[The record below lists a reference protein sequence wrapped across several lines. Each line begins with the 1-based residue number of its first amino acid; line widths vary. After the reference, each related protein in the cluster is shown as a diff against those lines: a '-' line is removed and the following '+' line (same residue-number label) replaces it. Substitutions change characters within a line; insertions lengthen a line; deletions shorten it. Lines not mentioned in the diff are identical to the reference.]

1 MALVKKSKLTPGA
14 AKPAAAA
21 GAKQGAVTQPKADS
35 GRRTIPKRSRH
46 EQASERMAAA
56 TEELAS
62 GLTEAASAAEELRRS
77 MEQIAGGAEEA
88 AGGAHEQLAAVKS
101 VVTNLGMARTEAE
114 NSRRKTEGLQVLL
127 AETALQITGS
137 VRAIE
142 KNAERQQIAVAVI
155 SELEK
160 RAADVG
166 KISEAV
172 SRISDQTNL
181 LALNAAIEAA
191 RAGDHGRGF
200 AVVAEEVSAMA
211 EVSEKSA
218 REVQNLSSDIQAK
231 IRVIVGAV
239 GASAASAVKE
249 AQSGIA
255 VVKTLE
261 TLRADMGGVTDG
273 SQEILTAA
281 MEGERA
287 ASEVQ
292 RGAELVSSAAEEQSA
307 GAATA
312 QSAIQEQS
320 RALDQ
325 AQSAAQGLAK
335 LAEGIRVGK
344 VGPTAIEQI
353 ASTAEELSAT
363 VQELSGAASEIMASV
378 GQINKA
384 AQQQAA
390 ATQQSSAGLAQMQK
404 SATLA
409 QSRAEAASRAVNK
422 IDIALKESYGSIEGL
437 INGVTQALSETR
449 SSLDVIAE
457 LEAIARRVEKNVDG
471 ISIVAVQTSMLAV
484 SGSVE
489 AARAGEAGRGFY
501 VVSND
506 IRGLAREAADSADQ
520 VKETVRGVL
529 DHVRSVRRD
538 LEMISAAGELEVDK
552 NRAVA
557 VALEKTMVDVRALVE
572 TNLTISKGAEAILRS
587 ITEAASGAA
596 QIASAADE
604 ASAASRQASMAA
616 TDQARGVEDLAAA
629 IEEIAS
635 LADELNTTNG

>member
-1 MALVKKSKLTPGA
+1 
-14 AKPAAAA
+14 
-21 GAKQGAVTQPKADS
+21 
-35 GRRTIPKRSRH
+35 
-46 EQASERMAAA
+46 MAAA

-62 GLTEAASAAEELRRS
+62 GLTEAASAAEQLRRS

-101 VVTNLGMARTEAE
+101 VVANLSVARTEAD

-142 KNAERQQIAVAVI
+142 KNAERQQSAVNVI

-160 RAADVG
+160 RASDVG

-218 REVQNLSSDIQAK
+218 REVQSLSSDIQAK
-231 IRVIVGAV
+231 IRVIVGAA
-239 GASAASAVKE
+239 GASAASAKKE
-249 AQSGIA
+249 AQSGSA
-255 VVKTLE
+255 VVKMLE
-261 TLRADMGGVTDG
+261 NLRTDMVRVTDG
-273 SQEILTAA
+273 GQEILTAT

-325 AQSAAQGLAK
+325 AQTAAQGLAK
-335 LAEGIRVGK
+335 LAEGIRIGK
-344 VGPTAIEQI
+344 VGPAATEQI
-353 ASTAEELSAT
+353 ASAAEELSAT

-378 GQINKA
+378 GQINRA

-390 ATQQSSAGLAQMQK
+390 ATQQSSAGLTQMQK
-404 SATLA
+404 SATLT
-409 QSRAEAASRAVNK
+409 QSRAEAASRGIAK
-422 IDIALKESYGSIEGL
+422 IESALKESYGSIEGL
-437 INGVTQALSETR
+437 INGVTQALAETR

-457 LEAIARRVEKNVDG
+457 LEAIARRIEKNVDG

-489 AARAGEAGRGFY
+489 AARAGEAGRGFS

-529 DHVRSVRRD
+529 DQIRSVRRD

-557 VALEKTMVDVRALVE
+557 VALEKTMVEVRGLVD
-572 TNLTISKGAEAILRS
+572 TNSTISKGAEAILRS

-635 LADELNTTNG
+635 LADELNTANG